1 MNRIISSLFFLC
13 LIFRLPCNAQQE
25 ERINLAGSWKF
36 SLDSTKFES
45 EINLPGSTDEAGI
58 GEKHIAG
65 TKLYTG
71 ISEIW
76 QLARKNVFIGIAWY
90 QKKLKFPRNGKIS
103 ELYYLWNV
111 VCGKLVCG

>member
-1 MNRIISSLFFLC
+1 MNRIISSLLLC
-13 LIFRLPCNAQQE
+13 LIFRLPCNAQQ

-36 SLDSTKFES
+36 SLDSTKFDS

-71 ISEIW
+71 NSEIW

-90 QKKLKFPRNGKIS
+90 QKS
-103 ELYYLWNV
+103 
-111 VCGKLVCG
+111 